1 MFICLKCKKKYKE
14 SDLTIETYGED
25 FDLERYCCP
34 NCDGTCIELEDY
46 HEPWTKIYREG

>member
-25 FDLERYCCP
+25 FDLEK
-34 NCDGTCIELEDY
+34 CIVVVN
-46 HEPWTKIYREG
+46 REKE